1 MKQYVVSLNIIIN
14 NWITMPMLYCLYAFT
29 FTGCKSSI
37 YVPGAVMQVP
47 FQIRLFAKYYLVIL

>member
-1 MKQYVVSLNIIIN
+1 
-14 NWITMPMLYCLYAFT
+14 MPMLYCLYAFT